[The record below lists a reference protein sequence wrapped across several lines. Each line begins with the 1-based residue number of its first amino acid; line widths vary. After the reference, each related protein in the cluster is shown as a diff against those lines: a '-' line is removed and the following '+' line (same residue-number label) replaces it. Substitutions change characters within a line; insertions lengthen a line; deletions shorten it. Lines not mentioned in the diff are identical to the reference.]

1 MYCYLLYTDDGRRT
15 YIGATVDPDRRLR
28 QHNREIQGGAKS
40 THGKAWTRACMITGF
55 PDWRATLQFEWAWK
69 YHGRKL
75 RGLGGKLEALLNLL
89 QSPQST
95 SSATP
100 FRLWS
105 KPPALCV
112 AEDMERDVL
121 AARFPA
127 TWNALKA
134 AAPAPTPAPEPAITT
149 TTTTTL
155 EMALVRL
162 AELCETQRQLNAA
175 IMKKIEGLEV
185 ANSK

>member
-28 QHNREIQGGAKS
+28 QHNRELQGGAKS
-40 THGKAWTRACMITGF
+40 THGKDWTRACMITGF

-75 RGLGGKLEALLNLL
+75 RGLGGKLQALLNLL
-89 QSPQST
+89 HSPQST

-105 KPPALCV
+105 TPPALCV
-112 AEDMERDVL
+112 SDAQRDVL
-121 AARFPA
+121 ASRFPTEWA
-127 TWNALKA
+127 AL
-134 AAPAPTPAPEPAITT
+134 TT
-149 TTTTTL
+149 TVSAPPGL
-155 EMALVRL
+155 ETALTRL
-162 AELCETQRQLNAA
+162 AELCETQKKINAA
-175 IMKKIEGLEV
+175 VDAFIE
-185 ANSK
+185 SQRC